1 MDNKE
6 TFNNTIN
13 EEISKIENELLIKN
27 LSFQEWNQIQQYFGT
42 ILYLK
47 ILTFTEIYDFA
58 IKLIY
63 SKVNCS
69 TKKDKDELIKK
80 KEGIKRFIEKL
91 NDINYLKSF
100 RATHTSIDDIFGDLY
115 KTETVKKIT
124 DNNSKKM

>member
-80 KEGIKRFIEKL
+80 KRR
-91 NDINYLKSF
+91 N
-100 RATHTSIDDIFGDLY
+100 
-115 KTETVKKIT
+115 
-124 DNNSKKM
+124 